1 MGLPFVVGTGI
12 ALATGT
18 LLAGNETTRISHA
31 LFFGLAMAITALP
44 VLARILVDLDI
55 QVTRVG
61 ALSLSSAAIGD
72 GLAWLTLAVI
82 LASAGTGGT
91 SGGHAMVTAALAL
104 TLVLAT
110 WLCLRP
116 ALAWLVEHV
125 RSEQALTVALVAGAI
140 GYAALTQ
147 TIHLHP
153 LIGAFLFGAAVPRD
167 CAVVDR
173 IREQLIGFTL
183 MVLLPLFFAGVG
195 LVTSV
200 GLLGANVWHWL
211 LFLGVLL
218 AAQVTKFVG
227 SGVAVR
233 LVGLPHRESVQ
244 LGVLMNCRGITE
256 LVVATVGL
264 QYGLVNGLGFTML
277 VLVAVITTA
286 LTGPV
291 MRRLLPAEQPAGAA
305 GSTAAAENRI
315 EERTRL

>member
-1 MGLPFVVGTGI
+1 
-12 ALATGT
+12 
-18 LLAGNETTRISHA
+18 
-31 LFFGLAMAITALP
+31 
-44 VLARILVDLDI
+44 
-55 QVTRVG
+55 
-61 ALSLSSAAIGD
+61 
-72 GLAWLTLAVI
+72 
-82 LASAGTGGT
+82 
-91 SGGHAMVTAALAL
+91 
-104 TLVLAT
+104 
-110 WLCLRP
+110 
-116 ALAWLVEHV
+116 
-125 RSEQALTVALVAGAI
+125 
-140 GYAALTQ
+140 
-147 TIHLHP
+147 
-153 LIGAFLFGAAVPRD
+153 
-167 CAVVDR
+167 
-173 IREQLIGFTL
+173 
-183 MVLLPLFFAGVG
+183 
-195 LVTSV
+195 
-200 GLLGANVWHWL
+200 VWHWL

-291 MRRLLPAEQPAGAA
+291 MRRLLPEEQPAGAA